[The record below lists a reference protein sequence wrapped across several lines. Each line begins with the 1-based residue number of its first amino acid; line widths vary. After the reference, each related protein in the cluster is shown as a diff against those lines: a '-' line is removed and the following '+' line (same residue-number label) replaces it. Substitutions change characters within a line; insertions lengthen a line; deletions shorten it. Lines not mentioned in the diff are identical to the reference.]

1 MITEIAEIEVK
12 PGMEANF
19 VSGVE
24 SCRPI
29 FARAPGFHGLEL
41 HHSIEHP
48 QQFLLMI
55 KWESVAHHTE
65 QFQKSPDFTLWRA
78 AVGECF
84 ADRPKL
90 HHTQTV
96 VVGVEQA

>member
-12 PGMEANF
+12 AGMEAQF

-24 SCRPI
+24 SCKPI
-29 FARAPGFHGLEL
+29 FARAPGFHKLEL

-55 KWESVAHHTE
+55 QWESVAHHME
-65 QFQKSPDFTLWRA
+65 QFQKSPDFALWRA
-78 AVGECF
+78 AVGEYF
-84 ADRPKL
+84 AAKPKL
-90 HHTQTV
+90 QHTQTV
-96 VVGVEQA
+96 VA